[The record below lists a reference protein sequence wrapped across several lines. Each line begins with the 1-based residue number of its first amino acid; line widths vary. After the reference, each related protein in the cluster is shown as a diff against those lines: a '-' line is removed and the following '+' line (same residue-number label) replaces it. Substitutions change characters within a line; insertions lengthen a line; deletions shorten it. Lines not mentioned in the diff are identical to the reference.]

1 MFCCSADPLSRG
13 AEPNRRL
20 TFVRPVTQSTL
31 PEVVAQAVSALS
43 LVLLVASG
51 VSKVIDPDPTKGALA
66 AARLPS
72 SRFVARGLG
81 LFEVIAAVVGL
92 AVGGR
97 WLALAALLYLGF
109 SAFTLVAVS
118 RRLPIQSCGCFG
130 REDTPPT
137 VLHVIFNVF
146 AATALWYLV
155 AVNGLAAPWS
165 GSSTELALFLVFA
178 VTGAYL
184 AYLLL
189 SQLPRTLQMTS
200 SQ

>member
-1 MFCCSADPLSRG
+1 MYGLPIAKTHFI
-13 AEPNRRL
+13 
-20 TFVRPVTQSTL
+20 FVRPLTQSTL

-43 LVLLVASG
+43 LVLLAASG
-51 VSKVIDPDPTKGALA
+51 VFKVLDPDPTKGALA

-72 SRFVARGLG
+72 SRFVARCLG
-81 LFEVIAAVVGL
+81 LFEGIAAVVGL

-97 WLALAALLYLGF
+97 WLAFAALLYLGF
-109 SAFTLVAVS
+109 SVFTVVAVS

-137 VLHVIFNVF
+137 VLHVIFNGF

-165 GSSTELALFLVFA
+165 GSNTELALFLVFA
-178 VTGAYL
+178 VLGAYL